1 MLSGTSP
8 VAASSSSVR
17 RRDLAAVA
25 QMSVILPVA
34 TAAVVHTL
42 VSAHPVPSMLRTRD
56 DIARE
61 AT

>member
-8 VAASSSSVR
+8 VAASSSCVR
-17 RRDLAAVA
+17 RRHLAAVA
-25 QMSVILPVA
+25 QTSALLPVA
-34 TAAVVHTL
+34 AAAIVHTL